1 MTARALLI
9 GVRATS
15 FLNGQL
21 PELPGVA
28 DDVRAV
34 SQQLVRAGIDV
45 RAATAKDDVTA
56 AGVARLLADLVD
68 RTKAADLAVIYL
80 SGHGYRYR
88 DSSGDEADGWDEA
101 FVCSDGPLEDDWFRA
116 QLWPRARAGARFV
129 AIVDACHSS
138 SAVLGLRVDERP
150 VAPVTTRVLGSPG
163 FYRIVLSACRDY
175 ETTIDV
181 GRSDDGGGVA
191 TREMIALLREQPSLT
206 YRSLWQQVAKNV
218 RDHYPSRRVG
228 TPRMDSLGPDDSL
241 LDAIPFNNAA

>member
-1 MTARALLI
+1 VTARALLI
-9 GVRATS
+9 GVGETS
-15 FLNGQL
+15 FLSGQL
-21 PELPGVA
+21 PALPGVA

-34 SQQLVRAGIDV
+34 SQQLAKADIEVHTP
-45 RAATAKDDVTA
+45 TARDDVTA
-56 AGVARLLADLVD
+56 AGVARLLAELVD
-68 RTKAADLAVIYL
+68 RTKAGDLAVMYL

-88 DSSGDEADGWDEA
+88 DASGDETDGWDEA

-138 SAVLGLRVDERP
+138 SAVLGLRVDDRP
-150 VAPVTTRVLGSPG
+150 VAALTTRIPDSPG
-163 FYRIVLSACRDY
+163 YYRIVLAACRDY

-191 TREMIALLREQPSLT
+191 TREMIALLREQRSLT

-218 RDHYPSRRVG
+218 RDRYPSRRVG
-228 TPRMDSLGPDDSL
+228 TPRMDSFGPDDSL